1 MIVIYIIP
9 LPPLSLFL
17 FLSLL
22 YVCLSLLLVSVPP
35 GAVPVYGSYYG
46 RTASTILVSDLYCT
60 GNETDLLQCTMTRH
74 SVLEG
79 KGLLSTSLVA
89 GVQCQKPITCIPP
102 DPTQAFTCAT
112 GDVQLFSGMDTSD
125 SEGVLNY
132 CINGRWTPFC
142 TLDRVTAT
150 VACSQLG
157 YTDYSCK
164 SLSLSFLVIL
174 FILYTISPISLFL
187 MCTPTA
193 AVLFSFF
200 LSPSHLCMLFF
211 FFFLPLFLSL
221 SLPPPRGWYNN

>member
-1 MIVIYIIP
+1 
-9 LPPLSLFL
+9 
-17 FLSLL
+17 
-22 YVCLSLLLVSVPP
+22 
-35 GAVPVYGSYYG
+35 
-46 RTASTILVSDLYCT
+46 
-60 GNETDLLQCTMTRH
+60 MTRH

-102 DPTQAFTCAT
+102 DPTQAFTCTT
-112 GDVQLFSGMDTSD
+112 GDVQLFSGTDTSD

-200 LSPSHLCMLFF
+200 LSPSHLCMLFI
-211 FFFLPLFLSL
+211 LSL
-221 SLPPPRGWYNN
+221 SPSLPHSLSLSPPPPGAGIITDNRFRPTTNMSSFQNITCQGGETTLRDCVVYSDCISTCAVPYSIRCYGNNTKPHPSLLRSMLFPF

>member
-1 MIVIYIIP
+1 MIVILHY
-9 LPPLSLFL
+9 PPSSSFSFSLSV
-17 FLSLL
+17 SP

-102 DPTQAFTCAT
+102 DPTQAFTCTT
-112 GDVQLFSGMDTSD
+112 GDVQLFSGTDTSD

-142 TLDRVTAT
+142 TLDRITAT

-164 SLSLSFLVIL
+164 SLSLISRSSFYFYIL
-174 FILYTISPISLFL
+174 FL
-187 MCTPTA
+187 
-193 AVLFSFF
+193 
-200 LSPSHLCMLFF
+200 
-211 FFFLPLFLSL
+211 LSL
-221 SLPPPRGWYNN
+221 SF

>member
-1 MIVIYIIP
+1 
-9 LPPLSLFL
+9 
-17 FLSLL
+17 
-22 YVCLSLLLVSVPP
+22 
-35 GAVPVYGSYYG
+35 
-46 RTASTILVSDLYCT
+46 
-60 GNETDLLQCTMTRH
+60 MTRH

-102 DPTQAFTCAT
+102 DPTQAFTCTT
-112 GDVQLFSGMDTSD
+112 GDVQLFSGTDTSD

-164 SLSLSFLVIL
+164 SLSLISRNSFYFIYYFSYLSLSNVHTNCCCLIL
-174 FILYTISPISLFL
+174 L
-187 MCTPTA
+187 
-193 AVLFSFF
+193 
-200 LSPSHLCMLFF
+200 
-211 FFFLPLFLSL
+211 LSL
-221 SLPPPRGWYNN
+221 SLPLMYAVYSLSFSLSPSLSLHVSPPPGAGIITDNRFRPTTNMSSFQNITCQGGETTLRDCVVYSDCISTCAVPYSIRCYGNNTKPHPSLLRSMLFPF